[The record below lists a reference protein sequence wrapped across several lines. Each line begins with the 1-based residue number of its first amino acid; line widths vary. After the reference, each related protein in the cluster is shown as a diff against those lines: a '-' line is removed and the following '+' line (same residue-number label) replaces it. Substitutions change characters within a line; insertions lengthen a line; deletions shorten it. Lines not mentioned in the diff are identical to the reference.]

1 MYQTERMNEIINI
14 LKKYQYVT
22 VDYLVKEIRYSPA
35 SIRRD
40 LTILEKQGLV
50 KRSYGGVELK
60 GEAFSPFIF
69 RQHSMKTAKNRIAA
83 KAATLI
89 KDNDTVFIDGSS
101 SAQYI
106 GHYLVKKEGITVV
119 TNNML
124 LASFLGENGIQ
135 TYCTGGYISEL
146 PGILLGDITVNSFL
160 NFHADIMFFSA
171 TGYNDG
177 IIFSRDEAS
186 TRTHKIMLENADKKV
201 FLCSGDKIE
210 KKYKLKVC
218 TLDSIDYFVTDAQ
231 LSETEKEEY
240 NNTKFLFA

>member
-1 MYQTERMNEIINI
+1 MRKFYKRINNNQKGEQNVSNRTNEILNI
-14 LKKYQYVT
+14 LKKFQYVT

-40 LTILEKQGLV
+40 LTLLEKQGLV

-89 KDNDTVFIDGSS
+89 KDNDTVFIDGST
-101 SAQYI
+101 SAQYM
-106 GHYLVKKEGITVV
+106 GHYLIKKKGITAI

-124 LASFLGENGIQ
+124 LATFLSENGVS
-135 TYCTGGYISEL
+135 TYCTGGFISEL
-146 PGILLGDITVNSFL
+146 PGILLGDITANTFSQL
-160 NFHADIMFFSA
+160 HADIMFFFA
-171 TGYNDG
+171 TGYSNG
-177 IIFSRDEAS
+177 VIFSRDEGL
-186 TRTHKIMLENADKKV
+186 TRNHKIMLENADKKV

-210 KKYKLKVC
+210 K
-218 TLDSIDYFVTDAQ
+218 
-231 LSETEKEEY
+231 
-240 NNTKFLFA
+240 NTSSRCASLIT

>member
-1 MYQTERMNEIINI
+1 MYQTERMNEILNI
-14 LKKYQYVT
+14 LKKFQYVT

-40 LTILEKQGLV
+40 LTLLEKQELV

-69 RQHSMKTAKNRIAA
+69 RQHSMKTVKNRIAA

-106 GHYLVKKEGITVV
+106 GHYLIKKGITAI

-124 LASFLGENGIQ
+124 LASFLSENGVN
-135 TYCTGGYISEL
+135 TYCTGGFISEL
-146 PGILLGDITVNSFL
+146 PGILLGDITANTFST
-160 NFHADIMFFSA
+160 FHADVMFFSA
-171 TGYNDG
+171 TGYSDG
-177 IIFSRDEAS
+177 TIFSRDEGS
-186 TRTHKIMLENADKKV
+186 TRNHKIMLENADKKV

-218 TLDSIDYFVTDAQ
+218 ELDSIDYFVTDAK
-231 LSETEKEEY
+231 LSEKD
-240 NNTKFLFA
+240 TKAHRDTQFLFV

>member
-1 MYQTERMNEIINI
+1 MYQTERMNEILNI
-14 LKKYQYVT
+14 LKKFQYVT

-40 LTILEKQGLV
+40 LTLLEKQGLV

-89 KDNDTVFIDGSS
+89 KDNDTVFIDGST

-106 GHYLVKKEGITVV
+106 GHYLIKKKGITAI

-124 LASFLGENGIQ
+124 LATFLSENGVS
-135 TYCTGGYISEL
+135 TYCTGGFISEL
-146 PGILLGDITVNSFL
+146 PGILLGDITANTFSQ
-160 NFHADIMFFSA
+160 FHADIMFFSA
-171 TGYNDG
+171 TGYSDG
-177 IIFSRDEAS
+177 VIFSRDEGS
-186 TRTHKIMLENADKKV
+186 TRNHKIMLENADKKV

-218 TLDSIDYFVTDAQ
+218 ELDSIDYFVTDAK
-231 LSETEKEEY
+231 LSEED
-240 NNTKFLFA
+240 TKAHRDTQFLFV